1 MGGNVLRHMDVS
13 LSVLREPHRY
23 TFDLHAM
30 MIDGLRVV
38 RVTAGKADHPP
49 GDHVA
54 FAAINRI
61 AEKSLNRH
69 FQQHVEEHGGGYAVE
84 IMRAGFQG
92 FEISVLSVG

>member
-1 MGGNVLRHMDVS
+1 MGGDVLTHMDVS
-13 LSVLREPHRY
+13 VSVLRELHRF
-23 TFDLHAM
+23 TFELPAM
-30 MIDGLRVV
+30 MIDGLIVV
-38 RVTAGKADHPP
+38 RVSAGEADHPP

-54 FAAINRI
+54 VAAINRI